1 MAYAKYRSVL
11 TCRLRELESRL
22 EEIEESLDAPRPK
35 DWEES
40 AVEREGDEVLEG
52 LGASGKA
59 EIARIKAA
67 LRRMDE
73 GEYGYCL
80 TCGEPISEAR
90 LDILPEAPL
99 CAACA
104 GGAKR

>member
-1 MAYAKYRSVL
+1 MK
-11 TCRLRELESRL
+11 RL
-22 EEIEESLDAPRPK
+22 EELGARLEGIEDSLDAPRPK

-40 AVEREGDEVLEG
+40 AVEREGDEVLES
-52 LGASGKA
+52 LGASGQA

-67 LRRMDE
+67 LQRMDE

-80 TCGEPISEAR
+80 NCGDAISEAR
-90 LDILPEAPL
+90 LEVLPEAPL